1 MKNNNKMRHHMARRL
16 SLLALCIAT
25 AAMSSVHAEANDSQ
39 ELTLFATL
47 SGQDTPASPAAP
59 VVKSAIPAQPFV
71 AAGVSPASASHT
83 AGITAATLPSH
94 SASPTVPPRTAAPER
109 APSGGG
115 FLTEEQRRPA
125 PFRRVAV
132 ANKPVSSAPPAS
144 ALSQTPTLVSAT
156 AAAPPKETAR
166 QATPASQGAQI
177 SLYGRATD
185 TVMEDELRRQF
196 LSAARIAWRI
206 NPVLKSYLAQGE
218 AAEASVDEAKGQ
230 RWPQVDV
237 NASSA
242 TKEFGGGVKNY
253 ENQSNI
259 PALSVSVA
267 TNLIDFGQTRHTIES
282 REERVTSAQYK
293 VQAQREEL
301 AMQVNNALIEWA
313 KQQHIIDIS
322 KQYMARMTELVNML
336 SGIVQSDAGR
346 RSELTQAKGRL
357 LQARSYLESAE
368 SRARDVE
375 ITLNRLLGGNRVALP
390 ASDKWL
396 LAPGALQH
404 QLKQLDVHPVIL
416 YASAETRAAEK
427 EAEAISASGLP
438 KLNWT
443 VSKNTREDDLGRQ
456 QAWQTGLN
464 VSWPL
469 FRGGSVR
476 AQELASRKQADASRQ
491 QQEEQRRD
499 LENKVRA
506 ANQDAFSM
514 AERATLYKGLTVES
528 DRIRKDF
535 YDQWYHLGR
544 RTLLDVLSAESD
556 LYNNQVSEISNRFDS
571 FSAVIRGYS
580 SAGMLS
586 RWLTQGA
593 NQNV

>member
-1 MKNNNKMRHHMARRL
+1 MKNKNTTRHYRARRL
-16 SLLALCIAT
+16 SLLAFCIAT
-25 AAMSSVHAEANDSQ
+25 AAMPSLSAEANDSQ

-47 SGQDTPASPAAP
+47 SGQDTPASSAASGA
-59 VVKSAIPAQPFV
+59 KSVAPAQPFV
-71 AAGVSPASASHT
+71 IADTPATLASHN
-83 AGITAATLPSH
+83 AGMTTATLPSP
-94 SASPTVPPRTAAPER
+94 SSPLTQPPRAAAPV
-109 APSGGG
+109 GGG

-125 PFRRVAV
+125 PFARAV
-132 ANKPVSSAPPAS
+132 VDSKPVSPTPLRSAPS
-144 ALSQTPTLVSAT
+144 ETPIQIPAT
-156 AAAPPKETAR
+156 AAALLAETAR
-166 QATPASQGAQI
+166 AAMPASEGAQV
-177 SLYGRATD
+177 SLYGRPTD

-196 LSAARIAWRI
+196 LTAARIVWRI

-218 AAEASVDEAKGQ
+218 AAAASVDEAKGQ
-230 RWPQVDV
+230 RWPQVDL

-293 VQAQREEL
+293 VQAHREEL

-313 KQQHIIDIS
+313 KQQHIIEIS

-375 ITLNRLLGGNRVALP
+375 ITLNRLSGGNQMALP

-396 LAPGALQH
+396 LAPGALQQ
-404 QLKQLDVHPVIL
+404 QLNQLDLHPVIL
-416 YASAETRAAEK
+416 YASAETRAVEK
-427 EAEAISASGLP
+427 EAEAINASGLP

-443 VSKNTREDDLGRQ
+443 VSKNTREDSLGRQ

-476 AQELASRKQADASRQ
+476 AQELATRKQADASRQ
-491 QQEEQRRD
+491 QQEEQRRE

-514 AERATLYKGLTVES
+514 AERAALYKGLTVES
-528 DRIRKDF
+528 DRIRQDF

-571 FSAVIRGYS
+571 YSAVIQGYF

-593 NQNV
+593 SKNV